1 MKNFN
6 STIFLNSK
14 SKYNGFN
21 LSVRKCLLLIL
32 FLLIMPIK
40 VLANDN
46 VNIYVF
52 HSESCIHCKYA
63 LTYFNELLNERED
76 ITLHTFEVSKDV
88 NVHNRNLYNKAMETL
103 EININSVPFII
114 IGNSYYVGFS
124 DTDKETFVKAIN
136 YYKNHNYRDMVGVA
150 LELVHDNGYENL
162 QYEKEFK
169 MDVPLIGEVNLSD
182 LSLPVI
188 SIIMGLVD
196 GFNPCAM
203 WILLFLITML
213 FNMKDKK
220 KMWILGLTFIGT
232 SAFIYFLFMMAWLK
246 VSDFMN
252 SIKTLQLI
260 IGLFS
265 LTFGSYH
272 LYKYFKERKEDGCTI
287 IKKEK
292 RKLVFGYITK
302 VIENKSFILALIGI
316 MTLAVIV
323 NLIELLCSLGL
334 PVMFTEIL
342 SLNHLSSKLY
352 FIYIGLYILF
362 FMLDDIIVF
371 TLSMITLKS
380 KAVSTKYNK
389 YSHLI
394 GGIIMLIIGLLI
406 ILKPDWL
413 AFSFN

>member
-1 MKNFN
+1 MKNYLK
-6 STIFLNSK
+6 III
-14 SKYNGFN
+14 
-21 LSVRKCLLLIL
+21 LIL
-32 FLLIMPIK
+32 FFLFITPIK

-46 VNIYVF
+46 VNIYIF
-52 HSESCIHCKYA
+52 HSETCIHCKHA
-63 LTYFNELLNERED
+63 LAYLNELLETRDD
-76 ITLHTFEVSKDV
+76 ITLHPFEISKDI
-88 NVHNRNLYNKAMETL
+88 NAYNRTLYSKAMETL
-103 EININSVPFII
+103 DIKINSVPFII
-114 IGNSYYVGFS
+114 IGNSYYVGFDDS
-124 DTDKETFVKAIN
+124 DKDTFIKAIN

-150 LELVHDNGYENL
+150 LELVSDNGYENL

-169 MDVPLIGEVNLSD
+169 IDVPLLGEVNLSD

-252 SIKTLQLI
+252 SVKTLQLI
-260 IGLFS
+260 VGLFS
-265 LTFGSYH
+265 IIFALYNI
-272 LYKYFKERKEDGCTI
+272 YKYFKTRKEDGCTV

-292 RKLVFGYITK
+292 RKLVFSYIKK
-302 VIENKSFILALIGI
+302 VIENKSFILAIIGI
-316 MTLAVIV
+316 MILAIIV

-342 SLNHLSSKLY
+342 SINGLSSNIY
-352 FIYIGLYILF
+352 FTYIGLYIFF
-362 FMLDDIIVF
+362 FMLDDIIIF

-380 KAVSTKYNK
+380 KAISTKYNK

-406 ILKPDWL
+406 ILKPEWL
-413 AFSFN
+413 AFSFK

>member
-1 MKNFN
+1 MEN
-6 STIFLNSK
+6 IFINNKLKKVK
-14 SKYNGFN
+14 SFIKDYIKIISLIIIFI
-21 LSVRKCLLLIL
+21 LLI
-32 FLLIMPIK
+32 PIN

-52 HSESCIHCKYA
+52 HSESCIHCKHA
-63 LTYFNELLNERED
+63 LTYLNELDESRND
-76 ITLHTFEVSKDV
+76 INLHTFEVSKDI
-88 NVHNRNLYNKAMETL
+88 NAYNRNLYNKAMETL
-103 EININSVPFII
+103 EIKINSVPFII
-114 IGNSYYVGFS
+114 IGNSYYVGFDDS
-124 DTDKETFVKAIN
+124 DKETFVNAIN

-150 LELVHDNGYENL
+150 LELVEDNGYENL
-162 QYEKEFK
+162 RYEKEFK
-169 MDVPLIGEVNLSD
+169 ISVPLIGEVNLSD

-188 SIIMGLVD
+188 SIIMGFVD

-246 VSDFMN
+246 TSDFMN

-260 IGLFS
+260 VGIFS
-265 LTFGSYH
+265 IIFGSFN
-272 LYKYFKERKEDGCTI
+272 LYKYFKERKEDGCTV

-292 RKLVFGYITK
+292 RKLVFGYIKK
-302 VIENKSFILALIGI
+302 VIENKYFILALIGI

-342 SLNHLSSKLY
+342 SLNHLSSNIY
-352 FIYIGLYILF
+352 FTYIGLYILF
-362 FMLDDIIVF
+362 FMLDDIIIF
-371 TLSMITLKS
+371 TLSMVTLKS
-380 KAVSTKYNK
+380 KAISTKYNK

-406 ILKPDWL
+406 ILKPEWL